1 MSRDMVRQD
10 GRFSAS
16 SGPVRGLGRHAR
28 CRAIGPDR
36 KRETRPFAQA
46 DPSHGDPRC
55 SEGHLQL
62 GAGMSDMGVS
72 IELQR
77 STRGAPVTGVAL
89 GWWKK
94 EGDEFPAA
102 MRDAVTL
109 GAMAIGLSEFL
120 CVRLGQ
126 SHPPLGGRL

>member
-1 MSRDMVRQD
+1 
-10 GRFSAS
+10 
-16 SGPVRGLGRHAR
+16 
-28 CRAIGPDR
+28 
-36 KRETRPFAQA
+36 
-46 DPSHGDPRC
+46 
-55 SEGHLQL
+55 
-62 GAGMSDMGVS
+62 MSDMGVS

-126 SHPPLGGRL
+126 SHPPLGERL